1 MTQINNDK
9 FGEFILELRKEKGLT
24 QKELAEKLYISDKAV
39 SKWERGLSMPDIA
52 LLMPLSQIFSVTTT
66 ELLSG
71 KRIEK
76 NKGLAIEEVEALMNR
91 TIYLSKE
98 EVVEQNKNNKN
109 RKKIFFTALIILI
122 LELVFMNSL
131 GYTKED
137 FLKNLLTVE
146 LVTLIFGVYF
156 TFFAK
161 ETLPTYYDENK
172 ISFYSDGFMKMNLAG
187 LHFNNSNW
195 KHILRTI
202 HLSFISIFTLFP
214 LLYLG
219 ISWFY
224 PNFGLKGQLILSFI
238 PLLGVFIPTYIVGKK
253 YE

>member
-1 MTQINNDK
+1 MTQINNER

-52 LLMPLSQIFSVTTT
+52 LLMPLSQTFGVTTT

-76 NKGLAIEEVEALMNR
+76 DKSLTVGEVEELMNQ
-91 TIYLSKE
+91 TIHLSKE
-98 EVVEQNKNNKN
+98 EVLELNKNKRN
-109 RKKIFFTALIILI
+109 RKIIFFTGLIIAI
-122 LELVFMNSL
+122 LELIFMNSL
-131 GYTKED
+131 GYTRED

-146 LVTLIFGVYF
+146 LLMLIFAVYF

-161 ETLPTYYDENK
+161 EVLPTYYDENK
-172 ISFYSDGFMKMNLAG
+172 ISFYSDGLFKINMAG

-195 KHILRTI
+195 KYILRTI
-202 HLSFISIFTLFP
+202 HLATMSIFTLFP

-219 ISWFY
+219 ISWFL
-224 PNFGLKGQLILSFI
+224 PTLGLKGQLILNFI
-238 PLLGVFIPTYIVGKK
+238 PLLGLFLPVYIVGKK

>member
-1 MTQINNDK
+1 MTQINNEK

-98 EVVEQNKNNKN
+98 EVVEQNKNKKN
-109 RKKIFFTALIILI
+109 RKIIFFTALIILI
-122 LELVFMNSL
+122 LELVFIAMAS
-131 GYTKED
+131 
-137 FLKNLLTVE
+137 
-146 LVTLIFGVYF
+146 
-156 TFFAK
+156 
-161 ETLPTYYDENK
+161 
-172 ISFYSDGFMKMNLAG
+172 
-187 LHFNNSNW
+187 
-195 KHILRTI
+195 
-202 HLSFISIFTLFP
+202 
-214 LLYLG
+214 
-219 ISWFY
+219 
-224 PNFGLKGQLILSFI
+224 
-238 PLLGVFIPTYIVGKK
+238 
-253 YE
+253 